1 MIRLALLSDSH
12 GRVDRFKAL
21 APKLERCDALCH
33 LGDLVPD
40 GQRIS
45 QMLGL
50 PLHGVRGNC
59 DGWENAPEEIL
70 LNVAGHKLLL
80 CHGHRYGVKA
90 SLTQLFLRSQEA
102 GADIVLYGHTHQPR
116 VDRNGPMMLVNPGAL
131 MDGRWAV
138 LEFREN
144 GPVPVMK
151 IL

>member
-1 MIRLALLSDSH
+1 MVRLGLVRDSR
-12 GRVDRFKAL
+12 GRGDTLKA
-21 APKLERCDALCH
+21 AAGGMEGCEGLCH

-40 GQRIS
+40 GQRMS

-50 PLHGVRGNC
+50 PLYGVRGNC
-59 DGWENAPEEIL
+59 DGWENAPEEMV

-80 CHGHRYGVKA
+80 CHGHRYGVKE
-90 SLTQLFLRSQEA
+90 SLTRLYLRGQEA

-116 VDRNGPMMLVNPGAL
+116 VDRNGPMMLINPGAL
-131 MDGRWAV
+131 MNGRWAV
-138 LEFREN
+138 LEFREM

>member
-1 MIRLALLSDSH
+1 MIRLALVSDSH
-12 GRVDRFKAL
+12 GRGNTLKA
-21 APKLERCDALCH
+21 AAGGMEGCEGLCH

-40 GQRIS
+40 GQRMS

-50 PLHGVRGNC
+50 PLYGVRGNC
-59 DGWENAPEEIL
+59 DGWENAPEEMV

-80 CHGHRYGVKA
+80 CHGHRYGVKE
-90 SLTQLFLRSQEA
+90 SLTRLYLRGQEA

-116 VDRNGPMMLVNPGAL
+116 VDRNGPMMLINPGAL
-131 MDGRWAV
+131 MNGRWAV
-138 LEFREN
+138 LEFREM